1 MRAIVITSPGD
12 PEVLQ
17 SAERPI
23 PEIKSEEV
31 LIKVAAAGVNRPDI
45 IQREGR
51 YPAPPG
57 VPADIPGLE
66 VAGVVEHVG
75 VDEKRW
81 RPGDKVCAL
90 LAGGGYAEYVAVP
103 GVQCL
108 PVPEGLSFEEAA
120 SLPET
125 FFTVWTNV
133 FDRGRFV
140 SGESFLVHGGTSGIG
155 VAAIQMVKAL
165 GGRVYATAGTDEK
178 CAFAEKLGAVKCVN
192 YKKEN
197 FAEVIKI
204 LEPKG
209 VDVILD
215 MIGGDYTPKNVGL
228 LATEGRLL
236 IINAMGG
243 ANSPIDLMRVM
254 VKRLT
259 ITGSTLRV
267 RETTFKGAIAANLEK
282 HIWPLLD
289 AGRIM
294 PVIYQT
300 FPLASAAEAHK
311 LVESSEHI
319 GKVVLTISA

>member
-1 MRAIVITSPGD
+1 MRAIIITFPGG
-12 PEVLQ
+12 PEVLHI
-17 SAERPI
+17 AERPV
-23 PEIKSEEV
+23 PEIKPDEV

-57 VPADIPGLE
+57 VPADVPGLE
-66 VAGVVEHVG
+66 VAGVVDQVG
-75 VDEKRW
+75 ANEKRW
-81 RPGDKVCAL
+81 KRGDKVCAL
-90 LAGGGYAEYVAVP
+90 LAGGGYAEYVSVS

-133 FDRGRFV
+133 FDRGRFE
-140 SGESFLVHGGTSGIG
+140 SGESFMVHGGTSGIG

-178 CAFAEKLGAVKCVN
+178 CAYVEKLGATKGIN
-192 YKKEN
+192 YKKED
-197 FAEVIKI
+197 FAEVIKT

-209 VDVILD
+209 LDIILD
-215 MIGGDYTPKNVGL
+215 MIGGDYTPKNIGL

-236 IINAMGG
+236 IINAMAG
-243 ANSPIDLMRVM
+243 ATSQVDMMRVM

-267 RETTFKGAIAANLEK
+267 RESSFKGAIAANLEK
-282 HIWPLLD
+282 HVWPLVESK
-289 AGRIM
+289 AIK
-294 PVIYQT
+294 PIVYKT
-300 FPLASAAEAHK
+300 FPLAQAAQAHA
-311 LVESSEHI
+311 LVESSEHV
-319 GKVVLTISA
+319 GKVVLTLVK

>member
-1 MRAIVITSPGD
+1 M
-12 PEVLQ
+12 PELK
-17 SAERPI
+17 PD
-23 PEIKSEEV
+23 EV

-66 VAGVVEHVG
+66 VAGVVEQVG
-75 VDEKRW
+75 AEEKRW

-90 LAGGGYAEYVAVP
+90 LAGGGYAEYVSVS

-108 PVPEGLSFEEAA
+108 PVPQGLSFEEAA

-133 FDRGRFV
+133 FDRGRFQ

-178 CAFAEKLGAVKCVN
+178 CAHVEKLGATKGIN
-192 YKKEN
+192 YKKED
-197 FAEVIKI
+197 FAEVIKAA
-204 LEPKG
+204 ESKG
-209 VDVILD
+209 IDIILD
-215 MIGGDYTPKNVGL
+215 MIGGDYTPKNIGL

-236 IINAMGG
+236 IINAMAG
-243 ANSPIDLMRVM
+243 ATSQVDMMRVM

-267 RETTFKGAIAANLEK
+267 RESSFKGAIAANLER
-282 HIWPLLD
+282 HVWPLLESG
-289 AGRIM
+289 AIK
-294 PVIYQT
+294 PIVYQT
-300 FPLASAAEAHK
+300 FPLEKASEAHK

-319 GKVVLTISA
+319 GKVVLTV

>member
-1 MRAIVITSPGD
+1 MKAIVITTSGG

-17 SAERPI
+17 IAEKPV
-23 PEIKSEEV
+23 PEIKPDEV

-45 IQREGR
+45 IQRQGR

-66 VAGVVEHVG
+66 VAGVVEQVG
-75 VDEKRW
+75 AEERRW
-81 RPGDKVCAL
+81 RPGDHVCAL
-90 LAGGGYAEYVAVP
+90 LAGGGYAEYVSVS

-108 PVPEGLSFEEAA
+108 PVPAGLSLEEAA

-133 FDRGRFV
+133 FDRGRFE

-165 GGRVYATAGTDEK
+165 GGRVYATAGNDEK
-178 CAFAEKLGAVKCVN
+178 CAYAEKLGAVKCVN
-192 YKKEN
+192 YKKED
-197 FAEVIKI
+197 FAEVLKV

-209 VDVILD
+209 LDIILD
-215 MIGGDYTPKNVGL
+215 MIGGDYTPKNIAL
-228 LATEGRLL
+228 LATEGRLV
-236 IINAMGG
+236 IINAMAG
-243 ANSPIDLMRVM
+243 ATSPVDMMRVM

-267 RETTFKGAIAANLEK
+267 RESSFKGAIADRLEK
-282 HIWPLLD
+282 HVWPLVESK
-289 AGRIM
+289 AIK
-294 PVIYQT
+294 PIVCQT
-300 FPLASAAEAHK
+300 FSLEKASEAHR

-319 GKVVLTISA
+319 GKVVLKVQ

>member
-1 MRAIVITSPGD
+1 MKAIVITQPGG
-12 PEVLQ
+12 PEVLKV
-17 SAERPI
+17 AERPV
-23 PEIKSEEV
+23 PEIKQDEV
-31 LIKVAAAGVNRPDI
+31 LIKVAAAGVNRPDL

-57 VPADIPGLE
+57 VAADIPGLE
-66 VAGVVEHVG
+66 VAGIVTQVG
-75 VDEKRW
+75 ADEKRW
-81 RPGDKVCAL
+81 KPGDQVCAL

-103 GVQCL
+103 SVQCL
-108 PVPEGLSFEEAA
+108 PVPEGLSLEESA

-133 FDRGRFV
+133 FDRGRFE

-155 VAAIQMVKAL
+155 VAAIQMVNAL

-178 CAFAEKLGAVKCVN
+178 CAYAEELGASKCVN
-192 YKKEN
+192 YKKED
-197 FAEVIKI
+197 FAEVIKS
-204 LEPKG
+204 LERKG
-209 VDVILD
+209 VDIILD

-267 RETTFKGAIAANLEK
+267 RETDFKGAIAANLEE
-282 HIWPLLD
+282 HVWPLLVK
-289 AGRIM
+289 GSIK
-294 PVIYQT
+294 PVVHQT
-300 FPLASAAEAHK
+300 FPLEKAADAHA

-319 GKVVLTISA
+319 GKVVLTI

>member
-1 MRAIVITSPGD
+1 MNVIVITTQGA

-17 SAERPI
+17 LAQRPV
-23 PEIKSEEV
+23 PELKPDEV

-45 IQREGR
+45 IQRQGR

-66 VAGVVEHVG
+66 VAGVIEQVG
-75 VDEKRW
+75 AKEKRW
-81 RPGDKVCAL
+81 RPGDHVCAL
-90 LAGGGYAEYVAVP
+90 LAGGGYAEYVSVP

-108 PVPEGLSFEEAA
+108 PVPAGLSFEEAA

-125 FFTVWTNV
+125 FFTVWANV
-133 FDRGRFV
+133 FDRGRFE

-155 VAAIQMVKAL
+155 VAAIQMVRAL
-165 GGRVYATAGTDEK
+165 GGRVYATAGSDEK
-178 CAFAEKLGAVKCVN
+178 CAYAEKLGAVKCVN
-192 YKKEN
+192 YKKED
-197 FAEVIKI
+197 FAEVLKV

-209 VDVILD
+209 LDIILD
-215 MIGGDYTPKNVGL
+215 MIGGDYTPKNIGL
-228 LATEGRLL
+228 LATEGRLV

-243 ANSPIDLMRVM
+243 ATSPVDMMRVM

-267 RETTFKGAIAANLEK
+267 RESSFKGAIAANLEK
-282 HIWPLLD
+282 HVWPLVESKT
-289 AGRIM
+289 IK
-294 PVIYQT
+294 PIVHQT
-300 FPLASAAEAHK
+300 FPLEKASEAHR

-319 GKVVLTISA
+319 GKVVLTV

>member
-1 MRAIVITSPGD
+1 MQI
-12 PEVLQ
+12 
-17 SAERPI
+17 AERPV
-23 PEIKSEEV
+23 PELKPDEV

-66 VAGVVEHVG
+66 VAGVVEQVG
-75 VDEKRW
+75 AEEKRW
-81 RPGDKVCAL
+81 KPGDKVCAL
-90 LAGGGYAEYVAVP
+90 LAGGGYAEYVSVS

-108 PVPEGLSFEEAA
+108 PVPQGLSFEEAA

-125 FFTVWTNV
+125 FFTIWTNV
-133 FDRGRFV
+133 FDRGRFK

-178 CAFAEKLGAVKCVN
+178 CAYVEKLGATKGIN
-192 YKKEN
+192 YKKED
-197 FAEVIKI
+197 FAEVIKA

-209 VDVILD
+209 LDIILD
-215 MIGGDYTPKNVGL
+215 MIGGDYTPKNIAL

-236 IINAMGG
+236 IINAMAG
-243 ANSPIDLMRVM
+243 ATSQVDMMRVM

-267 RETTFKGAIAANLEK
+267 RESSFKGAIAANLEK
-282 HIWPLLD
+282 HVWPLVESKV
-289 AGRIM
+289 IK
-294 PVIYQT
+294 PVVYKT
-300 FPLASAAEAHK
+300 FPLEQASEAHK

-319 GKVVLTISA
+319 GKVVLTV